1 MADKT
6 QFLSFEEM
14 DQWIRAAAEERGWQV
29 ADSKQGNKSAL
40 TVTLPDAGGTV
51 TYVAGTAKDD
61 EEIDVTITASDA
73 ASTDKGRELLKAA
86 QALQDEA

>member
-14 DQWIRAAAEERGWQV
+14 DQWIRAAAEERGWTV
-29 ADSKQGNKSAL
+29 AEAKQGNKSAL
-40 TVTLPDAGGTV
+40 TVTLPDGGSA
-51 TYVAGTAKDD
+51 TYVAGTAKED
-61 EEIDVTITASDA
+61 EEIDVTITASDDAGTNA
-73 ASTDKGRELLKAA
+73 ARELLKAA